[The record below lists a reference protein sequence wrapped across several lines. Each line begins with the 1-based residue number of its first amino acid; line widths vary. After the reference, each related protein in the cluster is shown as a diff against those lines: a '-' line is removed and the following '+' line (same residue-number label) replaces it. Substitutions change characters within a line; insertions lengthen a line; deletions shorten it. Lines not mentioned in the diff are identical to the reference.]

1 MCAQELAFQD
11 TEQSNLEIYT
21 MGQFLVKRGSELI
34 SGDVS
39 RSQKPWE
46 IFKYLITH
54 RGKTFPPEQ
63 VLETLWPDQEYSD
76 PNRALRN
83 LVYRLRQILSEG
95 CSREDRSII
104 TFSQGGYSFNANAD
118 VWLDTEE
125 FENLC
130 RQAFSL
136 RQEDPGGAI
145 ELYRKAVSLCRGE
158 YLPECSYSEWVL
170 PVRNHYRRIYLKA
183 CSDLTR
189 LLKTTRRYPEIIE
202 VCEKTFLV
210 EPFEEEFHLS
220 FMDALMEEGKTNQ
233 AKAHYE
239 YVTSTFYRDMGVKPS
254 PEMRNLYRRMRTDS
268 DRVELDLSFI
278 QDGLSERQETEGAFL
293 CDPDV
298 FRFLYKLEQRR
309 GERSGQAVFLG
320 LLTLTRPDYGM
331 PMAKSLKETMER
343 LKESL
348 VTSLR
353 KGDVVSRWN
362 EAQYLVLL
370 PGLSLEQA
378 ERVLGRIKERFRK
391 GGGSKDIV
399 LRAKLQSMLPKG
411 T

>member
-1 MCAQELAFQD
+1 MCAQELASPN
-11 TEQSNLEIYT
+11 TERSNLEIYT
-21 MGQFLVKRGSELI
+21 MGQFLVKRGSELL

-54 RGKTFPPEQ
+54 RGKTFLPEQ

-83 LVYRLRQILSEG
+83 LVYRLRQILGEG
-95 CSREDRSII
+95 CSKEDRSII
-104 TFSQGGYSFNANAD
+104 AFSHGGYSFNTKAD
-118 VWLDTEE
+118 IWLDAEE

-130 RQAFSL
+130 RQAFSI
-136 RQEDPGGAI
+136 REEDPGGAI
-145 ELYRKAVSLCRGE
+145 GVYLKAVSLFKGE

-170 PVRNHYRRIYLKA
+170 PIRNYYRRIYLKA
-183 CSDLTR
+183 CSDLTH
-189 LLKTTRRYPEIIE
+189 LLKNTRRHPEIIE

-210 EPFEEEFHLS
+210 EPFEEEFHLR
-220 FMDALMEEGKTNQ
+220 FMEALLEGGKTNQ

-239 YVTSTFYRDMGVKPS
+239 YVTSTFYRDMGIKPS
-254 PEMRNLYRRMRTDS
+254 PDMRSLYRRMKTDS

-278 QDGLSERQETEGAFL
+278 QDNLGERHEAEGAFL

-331 PMAKSLKETMER
+331 PATKTLQETMEN

-348 VTSLR
+348 ETSLR
-353 KGDVVSRWN
+353 KGDVVSRWS

-378 ERVLGRIKERFRK
+378 ERVLARIKERFRK
-391 GGGSKDIV
+391 SGGPKDVV
-399 LRAKLQSMLPKG
+399 LRTKLQSVLPKG
-411 T
+411 S